1 MITTGIPAQREGADQ
16 DGHERRRQGDLC
28 LSQWQPDRTRRV
40 EICGRGT
47 LGDHV
52 FSLLEATTGR
62 MSSLVPGRQA
72 RRWMSCRRRE
82 DRVAPAD
89 ESGVCGESLSNDRAG
104 EDGHHH
110 RSAGHAQPPQRS
122 DPRKLTRHRSG
133 RRSNDRNAG
142 LLPIAILQ
150 NVVGV

>member
-1 MITTGIPAQREGADQ
+1 MVMSGADKAIYAYRN
-16 DGHERRRQGDLC
+16 GNPIGRA
-28 LSQWQPDRTRRV
+28 RV
-40 EICGRGT
+40 EICGRGA

-52 FSLLEATTGR
+52 FSVLEATTGR